1 MYVSH
6 AIQVRIVAA
15 QALMTIAIRSGEPYR
30 LQVYELLQTL
40 AQGGLSKNI
49 DGLASNGEDQGASG
63 TGLSSILSP
72 MIRLLDEMY
81 KAQDE
86 LIRWVDISLI
96 PQFAFSF
103 EVEASF

>member
-1 MYVSH
+1 M
-6 AIQVRIVAA
+6 AA

-30 LQVYELLQTL
+30 LQVYELLQAL

-49 DGLASNGEDQGASG
+49 NGFASNGEDQGASG

-72 MIRLLDEMY
+72 MIRLLY

-86 LIRWVDISLI
+86 LIRWDYNLSLLI
-96 PQFAFSF
+96 FPFSF
-103 EVEASF
+103 YILSQCLNLSRHAGK

>member
-1 MYVSH
+1 M
-6 AIQVRIVAA
+6 AA

-30 LQVYELLQTL
+30 LQVYELLQAL

-49 DGLASNGEDQGASG
+49 NGFASNGEDQGASG

-86 LIRWVDISLI
+86 LIRWDYNLSLLI
-96 PQFAFSF
+96 FPFSF
-103 EVEASF
+103 YILSQCLNLSRHAGK